1 MQQKI
6 EKNSS
11 GGDCYA
17 LVGKKK
23 GGKKEIRN
31 GKQKLR
37 EEEE

>member
-23 GGKKEIRN
+23 EEKKRLETGN
-31 GKQKLR
+31 KS
-37 EEEE
+37 